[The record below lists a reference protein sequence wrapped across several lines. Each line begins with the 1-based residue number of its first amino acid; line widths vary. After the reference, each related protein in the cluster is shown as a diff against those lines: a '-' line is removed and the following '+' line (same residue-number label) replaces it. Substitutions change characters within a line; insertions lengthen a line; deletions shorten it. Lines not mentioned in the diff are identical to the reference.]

1 MFFYC
6 FTTALS
12 FVFALPSSLVLVG
25 ASVHLALHISFYGS
39 TVSVFYSVLAF
50 GPFLTSTA
58 AALGALG
65 ASTCSSDSSW

>member
-1 MFFYC
+1 MSFFC
-6 FTTALS
+6 FTTAPS
-12 FVFALPSSLVLVG
+12 FVFALSSSFVLVG
-25 ASVHLALHISFYGS
+25 ASVLLALHFSFYGS
-39 TVSVFYSVLAF
+39 TVSVFYSVLAL